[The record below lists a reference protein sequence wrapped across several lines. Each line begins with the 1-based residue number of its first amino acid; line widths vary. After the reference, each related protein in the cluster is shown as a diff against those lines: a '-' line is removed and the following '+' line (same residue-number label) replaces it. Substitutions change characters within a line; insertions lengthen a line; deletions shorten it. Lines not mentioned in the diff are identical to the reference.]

1 MATIRLSARVGSDR
15 KLTLNLPNEIPPGE
29 IEIVVRSLA
38 GETDDDIYDATAKVT
53 LQYTNMATEIA
64 RAKLQEVGKLAQ
76 STSAPDDAVLLPPD
90 ELWAV
95 GAKALGKKGKAA
107 DKDKD
112 KGDQ

>member
-15 KLTLNLPNEIPPGE
+15 KLTLNLPNDIPPGE
-29 IEIVVRSLA
+29 IEVVIRSLENEA
-38 GETDDDIYDATAKVT
+38 DEDIYDATAKVT

-64 RAKLQEVGKLAQ
+64 RAKLQETGKLAQ
-76 STSAPDDAVLLPPD
+76 STQAPDDAVLLPPD

-112 KGDQ
+112 QDEK